1 MIRHLGFEIPLYVTQ
16 LQGRRLRAAGSGVCS
31 ECLKPKHRVY
41 VVDDPGS
48 GRPICSDCVE
58 FIYAE
63 KGHGLGGQA
72 HPDQQPTEVVYG
84 HLKNAGLTDT
94 FDTAF
99 WDKHIR

>member
-1 MIRHLGFEIPLYVTQ
+1 VIRHLGFEIPLYVTQ

-41 VVDDPGS
+41 LADDPGN

-58 FIYAE
+58 IIYAD

-72 HPDQQPTEVVYG
+72 HPEEIPVEVVYS
-84 HLKNAGLTDT
+84 HLAKAGLTDD

-99 WDKHIR
+99 WDRQVK